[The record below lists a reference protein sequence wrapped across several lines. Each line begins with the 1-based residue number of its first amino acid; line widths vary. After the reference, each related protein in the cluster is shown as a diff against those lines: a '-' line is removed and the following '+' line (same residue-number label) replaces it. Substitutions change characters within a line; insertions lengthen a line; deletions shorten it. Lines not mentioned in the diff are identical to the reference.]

1 MSQIRSDILYHHQ
14 KKKAKELNAK
24 VQRLHIATP
33 IVEDDG
39 LDNPEFSDLSE
50 NDLQV
55 SDDNNSDAEN
65 VVQGNNRNN
74 NLVLNEPIEPQTEEQ
89 EQEWNTFVKE
99 WIEAIEHENIFDN

>member
-1 MSQIRSDILYHHQ
+1 MSQIQSNILYHHQ

-55 SDDNNSDAEN
+55 SDDNNSDAYDEEN
-65 VVQGNNRNN
+65 NKWYDDLIKKQASIIKAYMVT
-74 NLVLNEPIEPQTEEQ
+74 LLFLLLI
-89 EQEWNTFVKE
+89 
-99 WIEAIEHENIFDN
+99 